1 MVFHEAQYRYQG
13 DGYLKARE
21 CSGGANDIHTP
32 HSDLLSAPYPKII
45 MEKGQPVVLYA
56 WRLVLPFHMGVL
68 ASQENALPQEE
79 GVFVDAWMVW
89 QGILCRKGYKKEL
102 SEIGRRTSDIWQL
115 CEESSGTTRV
125 QEGKNACHS

>member
-68 ASQENALPQEE
+68 ASPENVLPQEE

-89 QGILCRKGYKKEL
+89 QGNGIEANIEEVVLPD
-102 SEIGRRTSDIWQL
+102 GRWDFPVWQQ
-115 CEESSGTTRV
+115 C
-125 QEGKNACHS
+125 QETHAEGGI

>member
-68 ASQENALPQEE
+68 ASQENALPQEK

-89 QGILCRKGYKKEL
+89 QGNGIEANLEEVVL
-102 SEIGRRTSDIWQL
+102 PDGRRDFPVWQQ
-115 CEESSGTTRV
+115 C
-125 QEGKNACHS
+125 QETHAEGGI

>member
-1 MVFHEAQYRYQG
+1 MVFHEALYRYQG

-21 CSGGANDIHTP
+21 CSGGAKDIHTP

-89 QGILCRKGYKKEL
+89 QGNGIEANLEEVVL
-102 SEIGRRTSDIWQL
+102 PDGRRDFPVWQQ
-115 CEESSGTTRV
+115 C
-125 QEGKNACHS
+125 QETHAEGGI